1 MNLNEGDE
9 MSEDR
14 RANPITERH
23 RRLAALDAGAEITSK
38 RINWL
43 QIIGGAILAIFIAG
57 GLATA
62 AVFSERQKAKDYT
75 DAVAAPIRAEVSS
88 VRDWQIAHGP
98 QLDDVHEILLRQY
111 GRPLRSQPSTI
122 TAASAPVSHE

>member
-1 MNLNEGDE
+1 
-9 MSEDR
+9 MSDDR
-14 RANPITERH
+14 STRPITERH
-23 RRLAALDAGAEITSK
+23 LRLAQLDAQAEITAK
-38 RINWL
+38 RINWT
-43 QIIGGAILAIFIAG
+43 QIIGGAVVAVFLAG
-57 GLATA
+57 GLAVA

-122 TAASAPVSHE
+122 TAASAPASHE